1 MSHYLFHIEITP
13 RRPAFDQHPHL
24 LFRVSRLY
32 STTVN
37 VCKRH
42 TAPLCASVLCT
53 ALAVFALMGCSGGGE
68 TATGADFSVPASIVT
83 STFNAG
89 SAVTGN
95 GASIDTSSVAAGY
108 VGAAATNSSH
118 LKFLV
123 TLGESTY
130 SYDLPQDGT
139 PIICPLTLGNG
150 SYTFRVM
157 QNTSGDNYVEL
168 LSTTADVALTSE
180 FEPFLVPNVFCNYSE
195 DSACVAHARELVADA
210 QNEGE
215 ALENIC
221 QWIVDNITYDEEKA
235 ASLKTTTG
243 YVPNPDETL
252 ASKTGICFDYA
263 SLGAAMLRAV
273 GIPAKIVCG
282 YVSPGQIYH
291 AWIMVYIDG
300 TWTSAQFDVQSK
312 TWSRVD
318 LTFAAGGS
326 TENTGD
332 GKEYTDRYVY

>member
-1 MSHYLFHIEITP
+1 MS
-13 RRPAFDQHPHL
+13 
-24 LFRVSRLY
+24 
-32 STTVN
+32 
-37 VCKRH
+37 VCKKH
-42 TAPLCASVLCT
+42 KAPLVVPVLCA
-53 ALAVFALMGCSGGGE
+53 ALAAFALAGCSGGSDE
-68 TATGADFSVPASIVT
+68 ATGASFSVPDSITT
-83 STFNAG
+83 SAFNAEA
-89 SAVTGN
+89 AVTEN
-95 GASIDTSSVAAGY
+95 SASIDISSVAEGY
-108 VGAAATNSSH
+108 VGAAATNSSR

-139 PIICPLTLGNG
+139 PIICPLTLGDG

-157 QNTSGDNYVEL
+157 QNTSADNYIEL
-168 LSTTADVALTSE
+168 LSTTADVTLTSE
-180 FEPFLVPNVFCNYSE
+180 FAPYLVPNVFCEYSE
-195 DSACVAHARELVADA
+195 DSDCVAQARELVSDA

-215 ALENIC
+215 ALESIC

-235 ASLKTTTG
+235 AALKTSSG

-252 ASKTGICFDYA
+252 SSKTGICFDYA

-273 GIPAKIVCG
+273 GIPTKIVCG

-300 TWTSAQFDVQSK
+300 TWTSAQFDVESK

-318 LTFAAGGS
+318 LTFAAGGA
-326 TENTGD
+326 TENVGD

>member
-1 MSHYLFHIEITP
+1 MSDYVKH
-13 RRPAFDQHPHL
+13 R
-24 LFRVSRLY
+24 
-32 STTVN
+32 
-37 VCKRH
+37 
-42 TAPLCASVLCT
+42 APLCVSALCAVLVAF
-53 ALAVFALMGCSGGGE
+53 ALAGCSGSSEE
-68 TATGADFSVPASIVT
+68 TSGASFTVPATVT
-83 STFNAG
+83 TASFNAEA
-89 SAVTGN
+89 AVTEN
-95 GASIDTSSVAAGY
+95 SASIDTSSVAEGY
-108 VGAAATNSSH
+108 VGAAATNSSK

-123 TLGESTY
+123 TSGEATY

-139 PIICPLTLGNG
+139 AIVCPLTFGDG

-168 LSTTADVALTSE
+168 LRTTADVTLTSE
-180 FEPFLVPNVFCNYSE
+180 FAPYLVPNVFCDYSE
-195 DSACVAHARELVADA
+195 DSDCVAKARELTSGA

-215 ALENIC
+215 ALESIC
-221 QWIVDNITYDEEKA
+221 QWIVDNITYDDEKA
-235 ASLKTTTG
+235 AELKTSTG

-273 GIPAKIVCG
+273 GIPTRIVCG
-282 YVSPGQIYH
+282 YVTPGQIYH

-300 TWTSAQFDVQSK
+300 TWTSAQFNVESK

-326 TENTGD
+326 SENTGD